1 MVKLIENTDQFL
13 EMLEL
18 SKTKLVV
25 VDFFA
30 VWCGPCKMVA
40 PMFEEFVSEYPDI
53 EFYKVDVDEAED
65 VAATCGIQAMP
76 TFQFFKGGN
85 KIDEVRGADIN
96 KIKQLMLA
104 NK

>member
-1 MVKLIENTDQFL
+1 MW
-13 EMLEL
+13 
-18 SKTKLVV
+18 TKLRMSL
-25 VDFFA
+25 
-30 VWCGPCKMVA
+30 PHRR
-40 PMFEEFVSEYPDI
+40 
-53 EFYKVDVDEAED
+53 
-65 VAATCGIQAMP
+65 QAMP

>member
-1 MVKLIENTDQFL
+1 
-13 EMLEL
+13 
-18 SKTKLVV
+18 
-25 VDFFA
+25 
-30 VWCGPCKMVA
+30 MVA